1 MPLDAFD
8 LSTSSA
14 SLDATLAF
22 EEAVRGLAAHRPSTG
37 IAIGR
42 ALEADSDHVPAL
54 ALKGFANLI
63 LARRELADPARE
75 ALAAARRAL
84 AAKDG
89 GTADERA
96 LVEALAHAAED
107 RFADAADC
115 LDLRFAD
122 RSATFLPF
130 KLAHALR
137 FMLGDAAGML
147 AASQR
152 MMTVWSPDRPAAGF
166 LLGCHAFAIEE
177 HGAYAAAE
185 AYGRQ
190 AVVMEPDDAWGLHAV
205 SHVHEMRGET
215 AAGLAWLEGSRG
227 SWSRCNNFSFHMA
240 WHLALLHLERGDNER
255 VLRLYD
261 EEVRPTPTDDF
272 RDMANAVSLLWRLE
286 RFGVDV
292 GNRWADLAEIA
303 RKRRADTTLV
313 FAALHTLIAL
323 VALGDRPAAAEL
335 VMALQVRAQ
344 GNGDQASVA
353 AELGLPLARVITG
366 LGGER
371 GSLDRLAAALPRL
384 GGSHAQRDLFVL
396 VLAEAASRRADAPAL
411 RAIRDAR
418 HRLKAEDR
426 LIAAVDGRA
435 SSTAARLLAHR

>member
-1 MPLDAFD
+1 MPMDAYEF
-8 LSTSSA
+8 STSSA
-14 SLDATLAF
+14 SADATAAF

-37 IAIGR
+37 VALGR
-42 ALEADSDHVPAL
+42 ALAADPDHVPAL

-63 LARRELADPARE
+63 LAREELAAPARE

-84 AAKDG
+84 ATKDG

-96 LVEALAHAAED
+96 LVEALGHASDD

-122 RSATFLPF
+122 RPATFLPF
-130 KLAHALR
+130 KIAHALR

-152 MMTVWSPDRPAAGF
+152 MIAVWCPGRPAAGF
-166 LLGCHAFAIEE
+166 LLGCHAFAVEE

-190 AVVMEPDDAWGLHAV
+190 AVAMEPDDAWGLHAV
-205 SHVHEMRGET
+205 SHVHEMRGDT
-215 AAGLAWLEGSRG
+215 AAGIAWLEGSRG

-240 WHLALLHLERGDNER
+240 WHLALLHLERGDHER

-261 EEVRPTPTDDF
+261 DEVRPQPTDDF

-286 RFGVDV
+286 RLGVDV
-292 GNRWADLAEIA
+292 GRRWAGLAEIA

-344 GNGDQASVA
+344 GTGDQARVA
-353 AELGLPLARVITG
+353 AELGLPLARAISG

-371 GSLDRLAAALPRL
+371 GALDRLAAALPRL
-384 GGSHAQRDLFVL
+384 GGSNAQRDLFVL
-396 VLAEAASRRADAPAL
+396 ALAEAASRRSDVPAL
-411 RAIRDAR
+411 RAIGDAR
-418 HRLKAEDR
+418 RRLKAEDR

-435 SSTAARLLAHR
+435 LSDARFRAIR